1 MVHHVS
7 FTLSYLAD
15 AQIAQSVEQR
25 IENPCVPGSIPGLS
39 TIPLL
44 RLFLSSFSFLLL
56 LLLQTPLLSFA
67 VVASMRLIVCA
78 YT

>member
-44 RLFLSSFSFLLL
+44 RLFLSSFPFLLL